1 MKILGNH
8 FSKILIHLL
17 FWALFVFISLFVFS
31 DFYWKEN
38 PFVQYFFIL
47 LVIVYTN
54 HQFLLPFF
62 IKKRWYVIY
71 ALTITIIAV
80 LATEVYCN
88 YFALC
93 GCSILKC
100 LSDYLWQTLV
110 PIIFF
115 SFVWLLFRYIEKH
128 DEMEYIKKENTEMEL
143 QYLKSQINPHVLFN
157 NLNTVYAYSLEKPK
171 ETPEMILMLSNN
183 LKHVL
188 YGSNATMVSL
198 QKEIEY
204 IDNYIAFQKIRTA
217 KIKEIAYIKEIDSY
231 GYKIAPLLLITL
243 IENAFKHSAANSKVT
258 IRISVAKGVLECLCT
273 NVINTIKIES
283 EANPIGLKN
292 IRKRLH
298 LIYKGK
304 HRLEVVKNDN
314 YIAKLKI
321 ELL

>member
-1 MKILGNH
+1 MKVLGKH

-38 PFVQYFFIL
+38 PFVQYLFIL
-47 LVIVYTN
+47 LAIVYAN
-54 HQFLLPFF
+54 HLFLLPFF
-62 IKKRWYVIY
+62 IKKRWYLIY
-71 ALTITIIAV
+71 AFTITTIAV

-88 YFALC
+88 YFAQC
-93 GCSILKC
+93 GCSVVKC

-115 SFVWLLFRYIEKH
+115 SFVWMLFRYIEKH
-128 DEMEYIKKENTEMEL
+128 DEMEHIKKENTEMEL
-143 QYLKSQINPHVLFN
+143 QYLRSQINPHVLFN

-188 YGSNATMVSL
+188 YGSNTTMVSL
-198 QKEIEY
+198 QKEMDY

-217 KIKEIAYIKEIDSY
+217 KVKEIDYLTDIDSY
-231 GYKIAPLLLITL
+231 CYKIAPLLLITL

-258 IRISVAKGVLECLCT
+258 IKIRVVKGVLWCCCT
-273 NVINTIKIES
+273 NVIKTIKIES
-283 EANPIGLKN
+283 EANPIGLIN

-298 LIYKGK
+298 LIYKDK
-304 HRLEVVKNDN
+304 HRLEIVKSDM
-314 YIAKLKI
+314 YSVKLRI
-321 ELL
+321 ELI